1 MRRGRFPLGRPGMD
15 VGWGRALAALG
26 ALVLGFLLIFPGAL
40 VVAHGGGWGWIIS
53 GAAGFCWTA
62 ALLLGRRR

>member
-1 MRRGRFPLGRPGMD
+1 MD